1 MAIKKGNKIVPVTL
15 TEFHL
20 RKLRLIQE
28 RTGLSATQVIQRMIE
43 GHDVFEVGLGEGEE
57 K

>member
-1 MAIKKGNKIVPVTL
+1 MVKKGNKIVPVTL

-20 RKLRLIQE
+20 RKLNIIKE